1 MTEINEAEDD
11 EDAESASENIG
22 DVADGVVRT
31 NAWNSTS
38 WVDANWGG
46 RWVGRGADKDKRCI
60 ASVLKLIQ
68 ICKWKSGQ
76 KGNGE
81 RTSR

>member
-1 MTEINEAEDD
+1 MTEIDEAEDD
-11 EDAESASENIG
+11 EGAKSASENIG
-22 DVADGVVRT
+22 DVADGAVRT
-31 NAWNSTS
+31 NAWNPTF

-46 RWVGRGADKDKRCI
+46 RWVDRGADEENGCI
-60 ASVLKLIQ
+60 VLKLIQ

-76 KGNGE
+76 KGNEE